1 MIKIK
6 INNRTFEVEPGR
18 TILSIAEDGGIK
30 IPTLCHYPGIEED
43 ASCLICSVR
52 NKRDGTFTP
61 ACATIVEDGMEIDTK
76 SKEVIEYRK
85 RIIRVILME
94 HRAECEAP
102 CRVSC
107 PFGYDIPLL
116 NRYLSEGKIKEALS
130 LLVSET
136 GDKPLHCQECEAFCE
151 TNCRRG
157 SIDSPIS
164 IRNIRMFLSSRL
176 EETSI
181 KPDDQ
186 SRPDN
191 EYKKLFSSK
200 ITALTAAELSEW
212 LKECEDTT
220 ERYREIGDY
229 LTAGYEAKNCM
240 HCDCRAANDCGLREI
255 AAQLGVTDPPEKF
268 DSLPIEKK
276 INRNANLVFERAKCI
291 KCGLCVRACNDLDGR
306 VALTYLNRGL
316 DLIVS
321 EPIGVDFRYIH
332 SEKAEEI
339 YSNICP
345 TGALRKI
352 K

>member
-6 INNRTFEVEPGR
+6 INNRTFEVESGR
-18 TILSIAEDGGIK
+18 TILSIAEEGGIK
-30 IPTLCHYPGIEED
+30 IPTLCHYEGIEDD

-61 ACATIVEDGMEIDTK
+61 ACATIAEDGMEIDTK

-85 RIIRVILME
+85 RIIKLILME

-102 CRVSC
+102 CRVFC
-107 PFGYDIPLL
+107 PFGYNVPLL
-116 NRYLSEGKIKEALS
+116 NRHLSEGKIKDALS
-130 LLVSET
+130 LLVAET
-136 GDKPLHCQECEAFCE
+136 KDKPLHCPECEGLCE

-164 IRNIRMFLSSRL
+164 IKNIHMFLYSRL

-181 KPDDQ
+181 KSDNQ
-186 SRPDN
+186 LQQDN
-191 EYKKLFSSK
+191 EYFKMFRSK
-200 ITALTAAELSEW
+200 ITALTSTELSEL
-212 LKECEDTT
+212 LKECEDQE

-229 LTAGYEAKNCM
+229 LTAGYEARNCM
-240 HCDCRAANDCGLREI
+240 HCDCRAANDCKLREI
-255 AAQLGVTDPPEKF
+255 ATQLGITDPIEKF

-276 INRNANLVFERAKCI
+276 INKNANLVFERAKCI

-306 VALTYLNRGL
+306 IALTFVERGL
-316 DLIVS
+316 NLIVS
-321 EPIGVDFRYIH
+321 EPIGIDFYYIH
-332 SEKAEEI
+332 SDKADI
-339 YSNICP
+339 YSRICP